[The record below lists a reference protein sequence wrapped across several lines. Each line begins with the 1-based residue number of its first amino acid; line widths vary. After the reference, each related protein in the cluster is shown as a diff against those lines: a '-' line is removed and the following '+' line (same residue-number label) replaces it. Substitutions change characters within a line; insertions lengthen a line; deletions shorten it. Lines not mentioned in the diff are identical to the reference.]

1 MKRCEGQQLRPLIL
15 QAWSSLARHYMAV
28 STAISERLAYP
39 SMCCT
44 LNTKKLCEKFAS
56 SGRIFLHKRFLKLWE
71 RALKKLAVSLT
82 SYNITISC
90 YPIHCF
96 TLAVKLGLNE
106 IVDNQASFY
115 SGKKYTAFSGHELV
129 KTEILCCNADFVVSR
144 YNCILG
150 HLVM

>member
-1 MKRCEGQQLRPLIL
+1 MWLKQRSNKQANLCRSEMHVVRSPPPYILAFPPLFNKRMKRYEGQQLRPLIL

-71 RALKKLAVSLT
+71 IALKKVS
-82 SYNITISC
+82 C
-90 YPIHCF
+90 QPH
-96 TLAVKLGLNE
+96 
-106 IVDNQASFY
+106 IV
-115 SGKKYTAFSGHELV
+115 
-129 KTEILCCNADFVVSR
+129 
-144 YNCILG
+144 
-150 HLVM
+150 